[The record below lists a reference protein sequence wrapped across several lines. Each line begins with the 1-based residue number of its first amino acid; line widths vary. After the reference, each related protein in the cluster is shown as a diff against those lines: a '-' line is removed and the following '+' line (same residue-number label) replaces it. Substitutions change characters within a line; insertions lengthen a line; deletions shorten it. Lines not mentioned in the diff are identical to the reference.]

1 MKRSYTL
8 GLLSL
13 GLMLTA
19 ARPAEARHRCRPG
32 WDQGY
37 GCYFAAPY
45 VGTGRYCAG
54 YGYGPTWAGP
64 HSYSYYGPAPVSHA
78 IPTTNVP
85 AGMTTPPAAP
95 AAVPATP
102 AAPATPAPV
111 APAPAPAPAA
121 PAPSN

>member
-13 GLMLTA
+13 GILLTA

-54 YGYGPTWAGP
+54 YGYAPSWAGA
-64 HSYSYYGPAPVSHA
+64 SYSYYGLAPVNSPVPA
-78 IPTTNVP
+78 TNVP
-85 AGMTTPPAAP
+85 AGMATPPAAAP
-95 AAVPATP
+95 AE
-102 AAPATPAPV
+102 PATPAPV
-111 APAPAPAPAA
+111 APAPAAPPPAPAPA
-121 PAPSN
+121 PAN

>member
-1 MKRSYTL
+1 MTRGYTL

-13 GLMLTA
+13 GLILTA

-54 YGYGPTWAGP
+54 YGYGPTWTGP
-64 HSYSYYGPAPVSHA
+64 HSYSYYGLAPVNNSVPA
-78 IPTTNVP
+78 TNGP
-85 AGMTTPPAAP
+85 AGMATPPAA
-95 AAVPATP
+95 APAT
-102 AAPATPAPV
+102 PATPAPV
-111 APAPAPAPAA
+111 APAPAAPPAA
-121 PAPSN
+121 PAPTN